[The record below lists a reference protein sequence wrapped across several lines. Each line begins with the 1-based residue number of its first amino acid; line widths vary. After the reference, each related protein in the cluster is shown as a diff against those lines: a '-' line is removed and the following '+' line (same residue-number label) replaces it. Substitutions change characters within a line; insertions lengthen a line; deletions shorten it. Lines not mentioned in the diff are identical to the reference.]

1 MERAE
6 IALTATVSRDD
17 FSAKA
22 LNSCDNSCT
31 KFFLAFPAGTLKEF
45 FLQWTTSA

>member
-6 IALTATVSRDD
+6 IALNATTSRDY

-22 LNSCDNSCT
+22 LNSRDHFCT
-31 KFFLAFPAGTLKEF
+31 KFFPTFPAGTLKEI